1 MNLYAITIIPTMQ
14 MTAIGTQIPT
24 IILAFVLVASLVC
37 VWKPFAVISGLY
49 PNEIP
54 FKVLLED
61 NF

>member
-1 MNLYAITIIPTMQ
+1 MQ